1 MSLSINLA
9 ASKIAGMIGMNPYY
23 SVDEAKEELYCK
35 VKKIKQRTLDDEKV
49 LTSNEKEKIAKVLL
63 PNMDTTNMTLENV
76 LEVSCRDAINT
87 TTCDDSIQKEEL
99 LNKIIKEH
107 VEDGKDTKLV
117 SEFITSTINKSRG
130 IKNEDKIIK
139 DYNNKNK
146 TYVTDNNSKFYRYKL
161 FEDFKKYN
169 INIVAKID
177 GLDKGCLIEVK
188 NRRNRL
194 FNKIVEYEKVQLE
207 IYLRILDITDAKLVE
222 NYNNT
227 FVEHIYTCDDNFW
240 NLIKERLYDFLDNF
254 IDTL

>member
-1 MSLSINLA
+1 MSDQKNECRGPA
-9 ASKIAGMIGMNPYY
+9 RVRRAPRGASRLVHHRKH
-23 SVDEAKEELYCK
+23 
-35 VKKIKQRTLDDEKV
+35 
-49 LTSNEKEKIAKVLL
+49 
-63 PNMDTTNMTLENV
+63 
-76 LEVSCRDAINT
+76 
-87 TTCDDSIQKEEL
+87 
-99 LNKIIKEH
+99 KIIKEH

-139 DYNNKNK
+139 DYNNKNQ

-161 FEDFKKYN
+161 FEDLKKYN

-227 FVEHIYTCDDNFW
+227 FVEHIYTRDDNFW